1 MGSSK
6 LPKAFRY
13 LRIAMHLVIIQLSLM
28 NLMKLVKLLVL
39 SVLQFYFLHSN
50 LECYSAARLL
60 RMQLMAIILTFKED
74 EEWLRGF
81 IDGLNDILILGPY
94 SVKYADGHV
103 AGLNSRLRKLTKEM
117 I

>member
-1 MGSSK
+1 
-6 LPKAFRY
+6 
-13 LRIAMHLVIIQLSLM
+13 
-28 NLMKLVKLLVL
+28 
-39 SVLQFYFLHSN
+39 
-50 LECYSAARLL
+50 
-60 RMQLMAIILTFKED
+60 MAIILTFKED